1 MLEPNPWLVTSSLCF
16 LIPTTLNA
24 IKDQWSL
31 YTVNVTVVFVSSL
44 YHANKLFPLFY
55 VDIVAANSLALIH
68 LFYTIESY
76 VRWITIL
83 DILYCAFL
91 FYYGYAHKQYVWDVR
106 KSHATFWHVSM
117 HISVIASAT
126 AVALLS

>member
-1 MLEPNPWLVTSSLCF
+1 MLEPNPWLVASSLFF
-16 LIPTTLNA
+16 LIPTTINA

-31 YTVNVTVVFVSSL
+31 YTVNVSVVFISSL
-44 YHANKLFPLFY
+44 YHATKIVPLFY

-68 LFYTIESY
+68 LVYTIESH

-83 DILYCAFL
+83 DILYCIFL
-91 FYYGYAHKQYVWDVR
+91 FYYGYARKKFVWDVR
-106 KSHATFWHVSM
+106 TSHATFYHVLM
-117 HISVIASAT
+117 HLSVITSAT